1 MCGRGRV
8 VSYTLFLIIAPF
20 AAAVSLLLAAFAL
33 RHRQEPSA
41 VALFSYIVQVSALL
55 ICNTLELVSEQ
66 EQWTLFWAQVNH
78 LFYSFIPVAW
88 LAFALIYAG
97 ATTFVQSGYFLMATI
112 FPLGTNIVV
121 HTNSYHS
128 LFWESI
134 HFARVEG
141 FTTFAADYGPW
152 FWASGIY
159 SYGLLIVGAVLIGRA
174 YFGGL
179 RIYRKQSAW
188 MIAGALTPLAA
199 NLAYVFRLF
208 GPMQKDYTPVGFAL
222 AGAFFVVGAFRY
234 RLFDVVPAARA
245 TILDGLDEGF
255 FVLDSAGRLVDIN
268 LAAQGVFRLDESA
281 VGVRYTELAPI
292 RELLANRDVHSA
304 ASFDV
309 QFGAN
314 SDQRHYNVVIKPFQP
329 RASGRGALVMI
340 HDITDRVRLL
350 AEKTKLVDE
359 LEHALSEIKTLRG
372 IIPICSVCKKIRDGT
387 GYWHQ
392 VEAYIARHSNAE
404 FSHGLCEE
412 CAEKIYSELGD

>member
-1 MCGRGRV
+1 M
-8 VSYTLFLIIAPF
+8 SYTLFLIIAPF
-20 AAAVSLLLAAFAL
+20 AAAVSLLVAAFAL

-41 VALFSYIVQVSALL
+41 VALFWYTMQVSALL
-55 ICNTLELVSEQ
+55 ICNTVELVSVQ

-97 ATTFVQSGYFLMATI
+97 ATTFVQSGYFLVTMI
-112 FPLGTNIVV
+112 FPLANNIIV
-121 HTNSYHS
+121 HTNAYHS

-152 FWASGIY
+152 FWANGIY

-188 MIAGALTPLAA
+188 MIAGALTPLAV
-199 NLAYVFRLF
+199 NLAYVFRVF
-208 GPMQKDYTPVGFAL
+208 GPMQKDFTPVGFAL

-245 TILDGLDEGF
+245 AILDNLDEGF
-255 FVLDSAGRLVDIN
+255 FVLDPAGRLVDIN
-268 LAAQGVFRLDESA
+268 RAAQRVFGLDESS
-281 VGVRYTELAPI
+281 VGVRYSDLAPI
-292 RELLANRDVHSA
+292 RELLSDHDIHAA

-309 QFGAN
+309 QYGAN
-314 SDQRHYNVVIKPFQP
+314 SDQRHYNVVVRGFQP
-329 RASGRGALVMI
+329 RATGRGALVMI

-350 AEKTKLVDE
+350 AEKTKLVEE
-359 LEHALSEIKTLRG
+359 LEHALTEIKTLRG
-372 IIPICSVCKKIRDGT
+372 IIPICSVCKKIRDGA

-392 VEAYIARHSNAE
+392 VEAYIAEHSDAE